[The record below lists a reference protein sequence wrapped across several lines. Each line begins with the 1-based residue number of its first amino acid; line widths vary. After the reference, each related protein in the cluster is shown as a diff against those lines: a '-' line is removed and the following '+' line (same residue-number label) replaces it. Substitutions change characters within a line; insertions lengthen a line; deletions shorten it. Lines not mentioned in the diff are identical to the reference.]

1 MQSNDSIFD
10 HSTVYYGWSSQP
22 RQFPDTLPDGRIFVS
37 QDIIGVDTFNY
48 YTWLPIPKPT
58 IFRPMEIKITQHPIS
73 APKHHIEIYS
83 HPKQIEQ
90 PTWEQSG
97 SMLSYCG
104 LSLGVAIWLGCIS
117 AKVFRLSVC

>member
-1 MQSNDSIFD
+1 MQINDSIFD
-10 HSTVYYGWSSQP
+10 HSTVYYGWSAEP
-22 RQFPDTLPDGRIFVS
+22 RQFPDTLPDGRVFVS

-48 YTWLPIPKPT
+48 YTWLPIPKAS
-58 IFRPMEIKITQHPIS
+58 IFRPMEITTTQHPVS

-83 HPKQIEQ
+83 HPKQIKQ

-104 LSLGVAIWLGCIS
+104 LSLGIAIWFGCIS
-117 AKVFRLSVC
+117 AKLLRLSVY

>member
-1 MQSNDSIFD
+1 MQINDSIFD
-10 HSTVYYGWSSQP
+10 HSTVYYGWSAEP

-48 YTWLPIPKPT
+48 YTWLPIPKAS
-58 IFRPMEIKITQHPIS
+58 IFRPMEIKTTQAIVT

-83 HPKQIEQ
+83 HRAVAKPLQ
-90 PTWEQSG
+90 WEQSG

-104 LSLGVAIWLGCIS
+104 LSLGVAVWLGCVS
-117 AKVFRLSVC
+117 AKLLRLSV

>member
-10 HSTVYYGWSSQP
+10 HSTVYYGWSAEP

-48 YTWLPIPKPT
+48 YTWLPIPKST
-58 IFRPMEIKITQHPIS
+58 MFQAMEITTTQTIVS

-83 HPKQIEQ
+83 HPKQMNKPLQ
-90 PTWEQSG
+90 WEQSG

-104 LSLGVAIWLGCIS
+104 LSLGIAVWLGCIS
-117 AKVFRLSVC
+117 AKLLRLSV